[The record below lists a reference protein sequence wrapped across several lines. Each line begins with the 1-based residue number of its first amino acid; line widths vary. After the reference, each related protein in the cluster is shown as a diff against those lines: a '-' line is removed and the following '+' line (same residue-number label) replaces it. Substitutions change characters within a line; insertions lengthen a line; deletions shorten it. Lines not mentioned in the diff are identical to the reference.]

1 VLLDVIITGTK
12 KWKQSRIAMH
22 TSVAGTQCKCTY
34 TLFYSLFRLCIFFC
48 GCETWS
54 VILREENRLRV
65 FENRVLRTVY
75 GPKSKEV
82 EIGWRMLCN
91 EELHNLYS
99 SPNSIR
105 VIKSRRI

>member
-54 VILREENRLRV
+54 VIL
-65 FENRVLRTVY
+65 
-75 GPKSKEV
+75 
-82 EIGWRMLCN
+82 
-91 EELHNLYS
+91 
-99 SPNSIR
+99 
-105 VIKSRRI
+105 